1 MLTVERL
8 SKSFNGIEIFRDISF
23 SVEKGERIG
32 LFGQSGCGKTTI
44 LRIIAGFE
52 TADEGVITVD
62 GRALNADIAP
72 FERGIA
78 MCFQEP
84 TLWNHMKVK
93 DNIAYGMKVKDQDR
107 IKHLAMSL
115 HIDDILDKYPEQIS
129 SGQAKRAA
137 LARTLA
143 TDRGYFL
150 FDEPLSNI
158 DRDTADTIIEFL
170 KNEQLTDK
178 GVIYVSHDES
188 ELSALGCNILRL

>member
-93 DNIAYGMKVKDQDR
+93 DQDR

-178 GVIYVSHDES
+178 GVIYVSHDEN